1 MSDEIIENLGPLA
14 PLAGSWKSDLGV
26 DTSRIHSKE
35 TVTKYRE
42 ETLFVPIGPVNNGP
56 QKLYGLRYSMTA
68 WPLDSDDAFHEEL
81 GYWLWDKDNS
91 QVIKCLMV
99 PRAVVVNAGGF
110 VKEGDKS
117 FHLEAECGSETYGVM
132 SNRYL
137 DESYKTKRYILDVTI
152 NDDGTFSYKQDTQ
165 LWIPVNQAIFHH
177 TDENT
182 LTKA

>member
-1 MSDEIIENLGPLA
+1 MSDEIIQNLGPLA
-14 PLAGSWKSDLGV
+14 SLVGSWKSDLGV

-42 ETLFVPIGPVNNGP
+42 EALFVPIGPVNNGP

-81 GYWLWDKDNS
+81 GYWLWDKENS
-91 QVIKCLMV
+91 QVLKTLMV
-99 PRAVVVNAGGF
+99 PRGVTVNAGGF
-110 VKEGDKS
+110 VKEDDKR

-137 DESYKTKRYILDVTI
+137 DESYKTKRYILDITVH
-152 NDDGTFSYKQDTQ
+152 DDGTFSYKQDTQ
-165 LWIPVNQAIFHH
+165 LWIPVNQTIFHH